1 MNEKNII
8 ITGATDGIGLAA
20 AKTIA
25 SQGYRVGLVGRNPD
39 KAKTAIESII
49 SHTGNDKIDF
59 FQADLSLVKEIHKL
73 SNQIKQKVD
82 FFFWS
87 FPILSRKSIEC

>member
-25 SQGYRVGLVGRNPD
+25 SQG
-39 KAKTAIESII
+39 
-49 SHTGNDKIDF
+49 
-59 FQADLSLVKEIHKL
+59 LSLIH
-73 SNQIKQKVD
+73 I
-82 FFFWS
+82 
-87 FPILSRKSIEC
+87 

>member
-1 MNEKNII
+1 MNERNIV

-25 SQGYRVGLVGRNPD
+25 SKGYRVGLVGRNPD
-39 KAKTAIESII
+39 KAKKAIEAII

-59 FQADLSLVKEIHKL
+59 F
-73 SNQIKQKVD
+73 
-82 FFFWS
+82 
-87 FPILSRKSIEC
+87 

>member
-39 KAKTAIESII
+39 KAKTNLLRV
-49 SHTGNDKIDF
+49 TGTKKDRSFGVFINIAYINPNIKI
-59 FQADLSLVKEIHKL
+59 
-73 SNQIKQKVD
+73 
-82 FFFWS
+82 
-87 FPILSRKSIEC
+87 R

>member
-39 KAKTAIESII
+39 KAKTAVIRS
-49 SHTGNDKIDF
+49 
-59 FQADLSLVKEIHKL
+59 
-73 SNQIKQKVD
+73 
-82 FFFWS
+82 
-87 FPILSRKSIEC
+87 